1 MIDVCG
7 ISISSFTASISR
19 CSVSYTHL
27 AGVWFTGFSPIE
39 EPRWVISVY
48 VADGSE
54 GSAAAVAVFR
64 EIIDGLAVLEG
75 I

>member
-1 MIDVCG
+1 M
-7 ISISSFTASISR
+7 
-19 CSVSYTHL
+19 
-27 AGVWFTGFSPIE
+27 WFTGFSPIE